1 MCFVYRLIGKA
12 KFRPVSGPRTTCRC
26 STGTARWLHNGR
38 QRRCRVRGGE
48 RRGTR
53 VEFGSMKCELLS
65 GIYDRNFIDAAQ
77 RRFTDDDGVPRLTRR
92 QVAALDALDA
102 TCDDPGVRLDM
113 RLEPG
118 DVQWLHNHTTFH
130 ARCAYSDGDGD
141 TPSVRH
147 LLRLWITP
155 PDARPLP
162 ARFAER
168 FGDLRVGPRRG
179 GIRVEGQTPFCALE
193 PGA

>member
-1 MCFVYRLIGKA
+1 MCEANEGEQESS
-12 KFRPVSGPRTTCRC
+12 SG
-26 STGTARWLHNGR
+26 H
-38 QRRCRVRGGE
+38 E
-48 RRGTR
+48 
-53 VEFGSMKCELLS
+53 CELLS

-141 TPSVRH
+141 TSERAAPAATVDHAAGREAAAGAVRGAVRGSARGAEAGAGSGSKGRRHSAPSNPELDGSMKRAID
-147 LLRLWITP
+147 R
-155 PDARPLP
+155 
-162 ARFAER
+162 
-168 FGDLRVGPRRG
+168 
-179 GIRVEGQTPFCALE
+179 
-193 PGA
+193 